1 MHPKLHA
8 LFPFFFLM
16 SGGGGAAIFG
26 LQTENQAA
34 RKNSYC
40 VLTTEGYLCGPSLM
54 QTTLVDRAG
63 IRREW
68 LP

>member
-8 LFPFFFLM
+8 LFPFFF
-16 SGGGGAAIFG
+16 GGGRGGRAIFG

-40 VLTTEGYLCGPSLM
+40 VLATEGYLCGPSLM